1 MALVDEG
8 NYAYVKQVAL
18 DWRELVRE
26 KRQSNLFSPVLSM
39 QAVES
44 EQRMADTRSRT
55 QSMIPAERRES
66 SFYRHRFS
74 QPAKPV
80 EIECQEASSM
90 EPDRIRVSG
99 NVLLYIYQP
108 IIVSKTVMDSI
119 QAWSP
124 SDMSLVS
131 SQLVKPIREEKAAA
145 KVERNPTPEP
155 KSP

>member
-1 MALVDEG
+1 MALVDES

-26 KRQSNLFSPVLSM
+26 KRKSNLFSPTISM

-44 EQRMADTRSRT
+44 QQPIGDTRSRT

-74 QPAKPV
+74 QQAKPV
-80 EIECQEASSM
+80 EIERQEVGSM

-99 NVLLYIYQP
+99 DVLLYIYQP
-108 IIVSKTVMDSI
+108 IFVSNARMASI
-119 QAWSP
+119 QFWSP
-124 SDMSLVS
+124 SDISITS
-131 SQLVKPIREEKAAA
+131 SKLKQPIREEQPTA
-145 KVERNPTPEP
+145 KVESDPSPEP